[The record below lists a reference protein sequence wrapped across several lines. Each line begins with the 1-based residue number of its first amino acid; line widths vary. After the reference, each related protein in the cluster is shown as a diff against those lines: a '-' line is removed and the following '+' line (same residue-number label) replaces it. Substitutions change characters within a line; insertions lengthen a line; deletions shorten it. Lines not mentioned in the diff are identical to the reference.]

1 MVQSSKTKSIFV
13 CSNCG
18 NEFLAWRGQCSSCG
32 EWNALHELKTQNSKF
47 KAFRTKDIT
56 QPILLN
62 EIKFNEGARISSGLS
77 EFDRVLGGGIVSG
90 SIGLIGGDPGI
101 GKSTLLLQVAHQIP
115 KILYVS
121 GEESAEQIALRVKRL
136 GLSGQIQF
144 LAEIDV
150 DRIIDITSHQKPN
163 LVIIDSIQTMYD
175 DSFPSTPG
183 SIVQVRET
191 ALRFQ
196 QFAKQSNTAVILV
209 GHVTKE
215 GTVAGPRLLEHM
227 IDYLL
232 YIEGDQQHDL
242 RILRSVKNRFGSTD
256 EVGVFQMMESGFRQ
270 VINPSVLFISDRT
283 KSPQVGS
290 IMSVTVQGKR
300 PFLVEIQALTAK
312 TVFGYPKRTVNGA
325 ELNRV
330 QLISVIIA
338 RSLGASLDSHDIY
351 VSSIGGIPIKEPA
364 IDLGIA
370 LAILSARQNIPLS
383 GHLAAIGELDLT
395 GRIRPV
401 SQQKTRLDEVRRLG
415 YDVISPDSHQ
425 TIQRLADHL
434 GLTIAEK

>member
-1 MVQSSKTKSIFV
+1 MMQPSKTKSIFV

-18 NEFLAWRGQCSSCG
+18 NEFLAWQGQCSACG
-32 EWNALHELKTQNSKF
+32 EWNTLREVKNQKSKV
-47 KAFRTKDIT
+47 KNLSPNHLAQPVILTDVTVDEQTRIT
-56 QPILLN
+56 TG
-62 EIKFNEGARISSGLS
+62 FS
-77 EFDRVLGGGIVSG
+77 EFDRVLGGGVVPG

-101 GKSTLLLQVAHQIP
+101 GKSTLLVQIAHQMP
-115 KILYVS
+115 KIFYVS
-121 GEESAEQIALRVKRL
+121 GEESAEQIAMRVKRL

-144 LAEIDV
+144 LAETDV
-150 DRIIDITSHQKPN
+150 DRLLDIISNQKPN

-175 DSFPSTPG
+175 ASFPSTPG

-196 QFAKQSNTAVILV
+196 QLAKQSNIAIILI

-227 IDYLL
+227 IDYLIYL
-232 YIEGDQQHDL
+232 EGDRQHDL

-256 EVGVFQMMESGFRQ
+256 EVGVFQMTETGFNQ
-270 VINPSVLFISDRT
+270 VVNPSVLFIGDRT
-283 KSPQVGS
+283 KSPQAGS

-300 PFLVEIQALTAK
+300 PFLVEIQALTTK

-325 ELNRV
+325 DLNRV
-330 QLISVIIA
+330 QLISVILA
-338 RSLGASLDSHDIY
+338 RSLGVSLDSHDIY
-351 VSSIGGIPIKEPA
+351 VSSIGGISIKEPA

-370 LAILSARQNIPLS
+370 IAILSARQNIPLG
-383 GHLAAIGELDLT
+383 GHLAAIGELDLV

-401 SQQKTRLDEVRRLG
+401 SRLKTRLDEVRRLG
-415 YDVISPDSHQ
+415 YDVFSADSHETLRQ
-425 TIQRLADHL
+425 LVDDL
-434 GLTIAEK
+434 GLTKSKA